1 MRILSF
7 FFVFLCVFTSCG
19 KKNRFS
25 DVDLSNS
32 PVNEVQ
38 IQRFDKDF
46 FAVDTNNVASSLT
59 ALRNKYG
66 NFVDLYITQILGNT
80 LATEEDVVR
89 QFLTHPA
96 YREFYSDCEA
106 KYTNMSD
113 LENEFTTAFK
123 YVKYYF
129 PNIPIPKVYTHVSGF
144 GDMIVV
150 DEELIS
156 VSLDY
161 YLGADYKNYEYVDG
175 VYSYM
180 IPNFRREK
188 IVPDAVFWWLTTEF
202 PDNIEVPRLLDNMIY
217 YGKIMYLTE
226 VFLPVEKEENLI
238 GYTRRQWEWS
248 AANEG
253 KMWNYVVENKHLFS
267 TEILLTA
274 KYINPAPFTAYFPD
288 ESPGRAGIWIGWQI
302 VRSYMDKNKDV
313 TLPQLMNNFNAQD
326 ILEKSGYRPS

>member
-1 MRILSF
+1 MRLLSF
-7 FFVFLCVFTSCG
+7 FFVLLCIFSSCS

-32 PVNEVQ
+32 TVSQVQ
-38 IQRFDKDF
+38 IQRFDRDF
-46 FAVDTNNVASSLT
+46 FAVDTNNVTSSLA
-59 ALRNKYG
+59 ALREKYG
-66 NFVDLYITQILGNT
+66 SFTDLYAMQIIGNS
-80 LATEEDVVR
+80 LSKEEDLVR

-106 KYTNMSD
+106 KYTDVSD
-113 LENEFTTAFK
+113 LETGFTTAFK
-123 YVKYYF
+123 YAKYYF
-129 PNIPIPKVYTHVSGF
+129 PNIATPKVYTHVSGF

-150 DEELIS
+150 DEGLIS

-188 IVPDAVFWWLTTEF
+188 VVSDAVFWWLTTEF

-226 VFLPVEKEENLI
+226 VFLPEEKEENLI
-238 GYTRRQWEWS
+238 GYTRQQWKWCE
-248 AANEG
+248 ANEG

-267 TEILLTA
+267 SEILLTA
-274 KYINPAPFTAYFPD
+274 KYINPAPFTAFFPE

-302 VRSYMDKNKDV
+302 IRSYMDKNKSI
-313 TLPQLMNNFNAQD
+313 TLPELMNNFNAQD